1 MGARLESIFTNVFKL
16 FSLGPGECA
25 RLSGGR
31 ILSGPKS
38 PRPPVLQHR
47 PQATR
52 LADRA
57 REAPHSDLGAPASTV
72 SEAETESPIPCERR
86 RRRGGRSSTGHAQ
99 HPAHPPVHWGA
110 AGTAREVYLLACS
123 LVCLFTYE
131 SLPIRVLFIEILF
144 LQLLRRHLRL
154 LVPLT
159 HTAELLSLG
168 NKTPEEFWASSCRSD
183 ANSTPLVGFQLSFIE
198 IAMRIL
204 IM

>member
-1 MGARLESIFTNVFKL
+1 MRERLYPAGAFSRAQSPHAHRPAAPLAGDKTRRSGARGPAQR
-16 FSLGPGECA
+16 LG
-25 RLSGGR
+25 
-31 ILSGPKS
+31 
-38 PRPPVLQHR
+38 
-47 PQATR
+47 
-52 LADRA
+52 
-57 REAPHSDLGAPASTV
+57 GAPASTV
-72 SEAETESPIPCERR
+72 SEAETEAPIPCQRW
-86 RRRGGRSSTGHAQ
+86 RRRGWSSTGRAQ
-99 HPAHPPVHWGA
+99 HLAHPPVHWGA

-131 SLPIRVLFIEILF
+131 SLPIRVLFIKFIF

-168 NKTPEEFWASSCRSD
+168 SKTPEEFWASSWRSD
-183 ANSTPLVGFQLSFIE
+183 ANNTPLVGFQLSFIE